1 MSYWLKLMKG
11 AKKNKK
17 SKTKDVTTGFSTN
30 NSDPK
35 VLQKKSSTNISKNS
49 GIPKY
54 VANRM
59 AKRIAFT
66 TGIPTLSGMG
76 VFIGSYFLIS
86 KGIADISPTLTL
98 VSSALCFL
106 VGLLGLSYGILSAS
120 WDFNPG
126 SFLGLENI
134 KPNVKRIRDAFK
146 STKKEITNL
155 E

>member
-1 MSYWLKLMKG
+1 MKS

-17 SKTKDVTTGFSTN
+17 EQPKEVKIGFSTKT
-30 NSDPK
+30 SAPK
-35 VLQKKSSTNISKNS
+35 VDSKKSSKITGKKP
-49 GIPKY
+49 GIPSY

-59 AKRIAFT
+59 ARRIAFT

-86 KGIADISPTLTL
+86 KGIAEISPTVTL

-106 VGLLGLSYGILSAS
+106 IGLLGLSYGILSAS

-126 SFLGLENI
+126 SFLGFENI
-134 KPNVKRIRDAFK
+134 KPNISRMKDAFK
-146 STKKEITNL
+146 TTQKDIAN
-155 E
+155 

>member
-1 MSYWLKLMKG
+1 MKG
-11 AKKNKK
+11 EKKKKK
-17 SKTKDVTTGFSTN
+17 SN
-30 NSDPK
+30 PK
-35 VLQKKSSTNISKNS
+35 VEQIGFATNSSAPKIEVKNLSKNTRKES

-59 AKRIAFT
+59 ARRIAFT

-86 KGIADISPTLTL
+86 KGIAEISPTVTL
-98 VSSALCFL
+98 VSSAMCFL

-126 SFLGLENI
+126 TFLGFENI
-134 KPNVKRIRDAFK
+134 RPNINRMKDAFK
-146 STKKEITNL
+146 STQKE
-155 E
+155 

>member
-1 MSYWLKLMKG
+1 MKG

-17 SKTKDVTTGFSTN
+17 SEQNIKKIGFSN
-30 NSDPK
+30 NTSSQT
-35 VLQKKSSTNISKNS
+35 LQVKKSSQNIRKDS

-59 AKRIAFT
+59 ARRIAFT

-86 KGIADISPTLTL
+86 KGIAEISPTVTL
-98 VSSALCFL
+98 VSSAMCFL

-126 SFLGLENI
+126 SFLGFENI
-134 KPNVKRIRDAFK
+134 KPNINRMKDAFK
-146 STKKEITNL
+146 SSKKEITN
-155 E
+155 

>member
-1 MSYWLKLMKG
+1 MKG
-11 AKKNKK
+11 EKKNKR
-17 SKTKDVTTGFSTN
+17 SQTKAEKTGFSTT
-30 NSDPK
+30 SSAPDIE
-35 VLQKKSSTNISKNS
+35 QKTFQKNTRNES

-59 AKRIAFT
+59 ARRIAFT

-86 KGIADISPTLTL
+86 KGIAEISPTLTL

-120 WDFNPG
+120 WDFTPG

-134 KPNVKRIRDAFK
+134 KPNINRMKDAFK
-146 STKKEITNL
+146 SSKNEIIN
-155 E
+155 

>member
-1 MSYWLKLMKG
+1 MKG

-17 SKTKDVTTGFSTN
+17 SQTNLDKTGFSTDSQAPTIKVKN
-30 NSDPK
+30 PK
-35 VLQKKSSTNISKNS
+35 KNTSNTS

-59 AKRIAFT
+59 ARRIAFT

-86 KGIADISPTLTL
+86 RGIAEISPTVTL
-98 VSSALCFL
+98 VSSAICFL

-120 WDFNPG
+120 WDLNPG
-126 SFLGLENI
+126 SFLGFENI
-134 KPNVKRIRDAFK
+134 QPNISRIKDAFK
-146 STKKEITNL
+146 SSKKDIPN
-155 E
+155 

>member
-1 MSYWLKLMKG
+1 MKG
-11 AKKNKK
+11 VNKSNSSQPKEKKI
-17 SKTKDVTTGFSTN
+17 GFSTN
-30 NSDPK
+30 KTAPTIE
-35 VLQKKSSTNISKNS
+35 QKKSSKNISKES

-59 AKRIAFT
+59 ARRIAFT

-86 KGIADISPTLTL
+86 KGIAEISPTLTL

-120 WDFNPG
+120 WDITPG
-126 SFLGLENI
+126 SYLGFENI
-134 KPNVKRIRDAFK
+134 KPNINRMKDAFK
-146 STKKEITNL
+146 SSQ
-155 E
+155 

>member
-1 MSYWLKLMKG
+1 MKG
-11 AKKNKK
+11 EKKNKQ
-17 SKTKDVTTGFSTN
+17 SKTKPNTIGFSTDN
-30 NSDPK
+30 GVPK
-35 VLQKKSSTNISKNS
+35 IDVRNPSKTTNTKSS

-59 AKRIAFT
+59 ARRIAFT
-66 TGIPTLSGMG
+66 TGIPTISGMG

-98 VSSALCFL
+98 VSSAICFL

-126 SFLGLENI
+126 SFLGFENV
-134 KPNVKRIRDAFK
+134 KPNINRMKDAFK
-146 STKKEITNL
+146 TNKKDIAS
-155 E
+155 